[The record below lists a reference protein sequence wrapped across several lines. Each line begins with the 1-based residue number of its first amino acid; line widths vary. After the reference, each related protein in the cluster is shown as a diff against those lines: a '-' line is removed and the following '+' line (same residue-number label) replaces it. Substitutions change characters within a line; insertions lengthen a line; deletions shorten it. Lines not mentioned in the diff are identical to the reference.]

1 MIAHLIGRWQIHAAI
16 QREQENAF
24 DQQSGEHE
32 GGGESHQPESGTGQR
47 ILAERGRGRET
58 RQKEEAQKQRLA
70 QKQVSSVRCRC
81 SSLKQCY

>member
-1 MIAHLIGRWQIHAAI
+1 MIAYLIGRRQVHTAV

-32 GGGESHQPESGTGQR
+32 GSGKTYQPESGAGQR

-58 RQKEEAQKQRLA
+58 RQEEETQK
-70 QKQVSSVRCRC
+70 
-81 SSLKQCY
+81 